1 MWCPIECYRQQ
12 HFIANL
18 KHYRRVANLSQAG
31 LAELCNVAT
40 GTIGN
45 IECGVAKPSFDLILS
60 IADVLKIHPA
70 FLFASAECF
79 AGGMVST
86 KDHELLQEIY
96 ERIKAHFE

>member
-1 MWCPIECYRQQ
+1 MDSYQQ

-70 FLFASAECF
+70 FLFASDECF